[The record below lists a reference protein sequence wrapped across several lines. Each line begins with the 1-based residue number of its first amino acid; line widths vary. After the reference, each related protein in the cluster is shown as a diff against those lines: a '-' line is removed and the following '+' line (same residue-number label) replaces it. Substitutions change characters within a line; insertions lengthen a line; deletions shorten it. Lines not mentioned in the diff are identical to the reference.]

1 MDKIN
6 LDQLLK
12 VSYHMSWIFLFSQ
25 FFCRFD
31 LDIVKFCFIY
41 PILFNSKQMD
51 PSARME
57 NDVREVLTEFVDDYV
72 NQLLK
77 KTCELAKYRGSDNV
91 EVKDVQV

>member
-6 LDQLLK
+6 LDQLL
-12 VSYHMSWIFLFSQ
+12 
-25 FFCRFD
+25 
-31 LDIVKFCFIY
+31 
-41 PILFNSKQMD
+41 KQMD

-77 KTCELAKYRGSDNV
+77 KTCELAKYRGSDNI
-91 EVKDVQV
+91 EVKDVQYAIEHYFK